1 VLIIAGVIVCLVLA
15 GTYSAVTSLSIQD
28 TQIEQTPEGSLI
40 QILSPQNNTTYRY
53 TRNLLLNITAS
64 DAVAKITYFLTV
76 DDEYYE
82 LVNCAEGPKIGLADI
97 IYLKG
102 DSNVT
107 YTEPIEFSDLRCG
120 VHVLYV
126 YAFDVNGDVVECQ
139 TVTFIN
145 SSEVPTVYLTQQ
157 EYQEILYYFESEG
170 LTIVPPPER
179 VYFLFKDVFYFWSAE
194 EFVSAVKANG
204 ISTISKWDNSPK
216 IAFQGVL
223 DGGWLPTY
231 FDLNVII
238 I

>member
-1 VLIIAGVIVCLVLA
+1 LKYLKNTIVLIVVGIITCLVLV
-15 GTYSAVTSLSIQD
+15 GTYSFANSASTQDAPVEPTS
-28 TQIEQTPEGSLI
+28 EGPQI

-76 DDEYYE
+76 DGEYTYE
-82 LVNCAEGPKIGLADI
+82 LVNCAEGPKIFLADI

-139 TVTFIN
+139 NVTFIN

-157 EYQEILYYFESEG
+157 EYQEILC
-170 LTIVPPPER
+170 
-179 VYFLFKDVFYFWSAE
+179 
-194 EFVSAVKANG
+194 
-204 ISTISKWDNSPK
+204 
-216 IAFQGVL
+216 
-223 DGGWLPTY
+223 
-231 FDLNVII
+231 
-238 I
+238 